1 MPRRPS
7 KPRRI
12 AAGATRR
19 AGHAPKR
26 RAPSPAAARRE
37 RLVGAWI
44 LAAVAGERAD
54 GSRFAPFGP
63 APKGIIVFA
72 ADGHFALFQSTGAVP
87 RIAGNDRAKAT
98 AAEALAIV
106 GAAIAYYGTWALD
119 AAGTTLSVALDG
131 STFANLLGGPAQTRH
146 VTKLDARELRFTNP
160 KTPQG
165 VTLKTVWTRA
175 KTR

>member
-1 MPRRPS
+1 MKRPAARGSARRPAKS
-7 KPRRI
+7 
-12 AAGATRR
+12 T
-19 AGHAPKR
+19 
-26 RAPSPAAARRE
+26 APSPAS

-119 AAGTTLSVALDG
+119 AAGTTLSVTLAG
-131 STFANLLGGPAQTRH
+131 STFANLLGGPAQTRL

-165 VTLKTVWTRA
+165 VTLKTVWRRA
-175 KTR
+175 NSR